1 MRIIAGKFKGK
12 KLKEFS
18 GTSVRPTSDRAREAL
33 FNILSFDIAGS
44 TFLDLFAGTGAVG
57 IEAIS
62 RGAEKVEFVD
72 KDKQSLEIVKFNLQS
87 VKQNIEPKFKD
98 AKSYLAQAPLKF
110 DYIFLD
116 PPYAFNEEGEL
127 FNLIKQR
134 QLLNGGGTII
144 FEHKSD
150 KSSQNFE
157 GFTLTDTRRYGIAVF
172 DFYKESL

>member
-1 MRIIAGKFKGK
+1 MRIIGGKHRSRV
-12 KLKEFS
+12 LKEFKDI
-18 GTSVRPTSDRAREAL
+18 GVRPTSDRARESL
-33 FNILSFDIAGS
+33 FNILSGRIEGAS
-44 TFLDLFAGTGAVG
+44 FLDLFAGTGAVG

-98 AKSYLAQAPLKF
+98 AKSYLTQTPLKF

-134 QLLNGGGTII
+134 QLLNGGGIII

>member
-33 FNILSFDIAGS
+33 FNILSFDVVES
-44 TFLDLFAGTGAVG
+44 SFLDLFSGTGAVG
-57 IEAIS
+57 LEALS
-62 RGAEKVEFVD
+62 RGAKLVEFVD
-72 KDKQSLEIVKFNLQS
+72 TSKQSLEIIKFNITS

-98 AKSYLAQAPLKF
+98 AKSYLTQTNLKF

-116 PPYAFNEEGEL
+116 PPYAFTEEEEL
-127 FNLIKQR
+127 FSIIKSR
-134 QLLNGGGTII
+134 QLLNQNGTII

-150 KSSQNFE
+150 KLSKNYN
-157 GFTLTDTRRYGIAVF
+157 GFSLTDSRKYGIAIF